1 MQLGSNTVTT
11 HTQDTRQDLRIDR
24 FSAGLDGEAPDA
36 RTLGWFEAVGFGF
49 YDKKPDPSD
58 VAAYAKAYGADRR
71 ILWGAYDDA
80 PRPGV
85 WDRQIPVAT
94 YASMVNTLNVGGGR
108 QMDTHLITAVTVRA
122 THRRRGL
129 LRRMITED
137 LKQAAGHGLAM
148 AALTASEATIYG
160 RFGFGAATFTREVEI
175 DVRERFGLRAPA
187 TGTMELADPASL
199 QELAPQLF
207 NRFHARV
214 PGSIGRQASYALRV
228 SGRWSP
234 DGASEDKA
242 LRTAVHYD
250 GDGRPDGYVSYRFA
264 GWDTKPYT
272 VKVMDLVAAE
282 PDAYLELWRYL
293 GSLDLVERIQFPL
306 CPEQDPLAWGLTDS
320 RGYEVKSVED
330 VLWLRVL
337 DPVTVLQ
344 TRPYIHDGTCTLRIS
359 DPLDICGGV
368 YRLTVEAGRGTVEKL
383 AADAD
388 ADAVV
393 PVDSLGSLFL
403 GGVRAR
409 TLAAAGHFSGA
420 SAEAVSRLDRLF
432 ATDTAP
438 YCITHF

>member
-1 MQLGSNTVTT
+1 MPLGSQTVTT
-11 HTQDTRQDLRIDR
+11 HMQDNRQDLRIER
-24 FSAGLDGEAPDA
+24 FAAGLDGDAPDA
-36 RTLGWFEAVGFGF
+36 RTLGWFEAVSFGF
-49 YDKKPDPSD
+49 YDKKPDPAD
-58 VAAYAKAYGADRR
+58 VAAYTRAYGADRR
-71 ILWGAYDDA
+71 VLWGAYDDS

-85 WDRQIPVAT
+85 WDNQVPVAT
-94 YASMVNTLNVGGGR
+94 YATMVNTLNVGGGR
-108 QMDTHLITAVTVRA
+108 LMDTHLITAVTVRA

-129 LRRMITED
+129 LRRMITDD
-137 LKQAAGHGLAM
+137 LKHAADQGLAM
-148 AALTASEATIYG
+148 AALTVSEATIYG

-187 TGTMELADPASL
+187 TGSMELAEPASL
-199 QELAPQLF
+199 QELAPELF
-207 NRFHARV
+207 NRFHNRV

-228 SGRWSP
+228 SGRWSQ
-234 DGASEDKA
+234 DSAAEDKA
-242 LRTAVHYD
+242 LRAAVHYD

-264 GWDTKPYT
+264 GWENKPYT
-272 VKVMDLVAAE
+272 VKVIDLVAASQA
-282 PDAYLELWRYL
+282 AYLELWRYL
-293 GSLDLVERIQFPL
+293 GSLDLMERIQFPL
-306 CPEQDPLAWGLTDS
+306 CPEQDPLAWGMTDS
-320 RGYEVKSVED
+320 RGYEVKAGED

-344 TRPYIHDGTCTLRIS
+344 TRPYVHDGACTVRIS

-368 YRLTVEAGRGTVEKL
+368 YRLTVQDGRGTVDRL
-383 AADAD
+383 ASDAD
-388 ADAVV
+388 VDAVV

-420 SAEAVSRLDRLF
+420 SEETVDRLDSLF

>member
-1 MQLGSNTVTT
+1 MIT
-11 HTQDTRQDLRIDR
+11 HTQDTRQDFRIDQ
-24 FSAGLDGEAPDA
+24 FAAGLDGEAPDA
-36 RTLGWFEAVGFGF
+36 KTLGWFEAVSFGF
-49 YDKKPDPSD
+49 HDKKPDPAD
-58 VAAYAKAYGADRR
+58 IAAYAKAYGADRR
-71 ILWGAYDDA
+71 VLWGAYDDS

-85 WDRQIPVAT
+85 WDTRVPVAT
-94 YASMVNTLNVGGGR
+94 YATMVNTLNVGGGR
-108 QMDTHLITAVTVRA
+108 LMDTHLITAVTVRA

-129 LRRMITED
+129 LRRMITDD
-137 LKQAAGHGLAM
+137 LKQAADRGLAM

-199 QELAPQLF
+199 QKLAPELF

-228 SGRWSP
+228 SGRWSQ
-234 DGASEDKA
+234 DSASEDKA

-250 GDGRPDGYVSYRFA
+250 GEGRPDGYVSYRFA
-264 GWDTKPYT
+264 GWDNRPYT
-272 VKVMDLVAAE
+272 VKVMDLVAAGQ
-282 PDAYLELWRYL
+282 DAYLELWRYL
-293 GSLDLVERIQFPL
+293 GSLDLVERIQFTL
-306 CPEQDPLAWGLTDS
+306 SPEQDPLAWGLTDS
-320 RGYEVKSVED
+320 RGYEVKAMED
-330 VLWLRVL
+330 GLWLRVL
-337 DPVTVLQ
+337 DPVAVLQ
-344 TRPYIHDGTCTLRIS
+344 TRPYVHDGGCTLRIS
-359 DPLDICGGV
+359 DPLGICGGA
-368 YRLTVEAGRGTVEKL
+368 YRLTVKAGRGTVDRL

-388 ADAVV
+388 VDAVV

-420 SAEAVSRLDRLF
+420 SADTVDRLDSLF